1 MDEKEL
7 QVAIDQTKT
16 QIYQLK
22 QQIEEA
28 PDPQE
33 KSRLQRILKE
43 LQYLQLW
50 HMDQLG

>member
-7 QVAIDQTKT
+7 QVAIDQTKA

-22 QQIEEA
+22 QKIEEA

-33 KSRLQRILKE
+33 KSRLKRRLKE

-50 HMDQLG
+50 HLDKLG